1 MFQDT
6 PVNFIED
13 GFQSDR
19 AKPDTVT
26 FRRFVDIIIRA
37 FRAHPSEAEIAARQE
52 YEDRMKAI
60 IDEINFNTPASVRQ
74 HMHYY

>member
-6 PVNFIED
+6 PVIFVED
-13 GFQSDR
+13 GFQSNR
-19 AKPDTVT
+19 AKPKTVT

-37 FRAHPSEAEIAARQE
+37 FRTHPSEAEIAARQE
-52 YEDRMKAI
+52 YEGREKAI
-60 IDEINFNTPASVRQ
+60 IDETNFTTPASVRQ